1 MPMTGFRTK
10 DRSEAIIQTT
20 NQRWEK
26 DETGQQVYKQDT
38 VEKLSA
44 DKRCLAIRTRRRYST
59 YGGNQCSSKV
69 SVKWGNSCLC
79 KKCADELHDIV
90 SRQRYNFVHH
100 LMTNNLLWDNP
111 QEQWDEYIAG
121 TYKLPEMVRRNIQGY
136 RSTQFHTYYGE
147 FGLDKI
153 YMDAGK
159 VSPFAVEEQ
168 LEQQRRTRVTQ
179 FESALFQS
187 NPASSLVDTK
197 KQMNDIKAYLLL
209 KAGGRVTKNFPHVVY
224 NYHNLIESIGLPL
237 GDGIRIEWT
246 DSCKLSDEDKAT
258 VLKSLESW
266 WSTMNDLR
274 ITDDELTDLA
284 TWYDEFVTTIEEQ
297 REVIAKMT
305 EQYKEGVEYLEY
317 GSRRFPWLPELET
330 ETKSIMDLE

>member
-1 MPMTGFRTK
+1 MPMTGFTMRANSKPIT
-10 DRSEAIIQTT
+10 QQT
-20 NQRWEK
+20 NQRWET

-44 DKRCLAIRTRRRYST
+44 DKRCLAIRTRRRYSQ

-121 TYKLPEMVRRNIQGY
+121 TYKLPEMVRRSIQGY
-136 RSTQFHTYYGE
+136 RNTEFHTYYGE

-168 LEQQRRTRVTQ
+168 LEQQRRTRVTN
-179 FESALFQS
+179 FESSLFQS
-187 NPASSLVDTK
+187 NPVNNLVDTTV
-197 KQMNDIKAYLLL
+197 QRNQIRAYLLL
-209 KAGGRVTKNFPHVVY
+209 KAGGRLTKNFPQVVY
-224 NYHNLIESIGLPL
+224 NHHLVIESIGPHN
-237 GDGIRIEWT
+237 GDIGIEWT
-246 DSCKLSDEDKAT
+246 DECKLSEEERKAIE
-258 VLKSLESW
+258 KGLEAW
-266 WSTMNDLR
+266 WNTMNELR

-305 EQYKEGVEYLEY
+305 EQYKEGVKHLNY
-317 GSRRFPWLPELET
+317 GTRRFPWLPEPET
-330 ETKSIMDLE
+330 ETKSIMDFE